1 MSYNSNLFINALIVI
16 NVIYLLLYIIHAAW
30 SIADGGRII
39 PNAMLCLSNGPN

>member
-16 NVIYLLLYIIHAAW
+16 NVIYLLLFIIHAAW